1 MGEVAA
7 NRHNNRAGAEEV
19 VANPHVSARRADI
32 DSLNLASLE
41 SQGAKISADSLAA
54 DKGSANQGDR
64 TPCQNFHR
72 SGLRFRCGEH
82 VPDMEKLLI
91 SFFQPEDSIRD
102 RYHSQ
107 RSTT

>member
-41 SQGAKISADSLAA
+41 SQGAKIGANRLAA
-54 DKGSANQGDR
+54 DQGSANQGDC
-64 TPCQNFHR
+64 T
-72 SGLRFRCGEH
+72 
-82 VPDMEKLLI
+82 
-91 SFFQPEDSIRD
+91 
-102 RYHSQ
+102 
-107 RSTT
+107 